1 MPTLRQVKKRIR
13 SVINTRQITKAME
26 MVAAAKLRRAQMR
39 IEQVRPYSEK
49 LDEILH
55 HLSAA
60 ATGELNHPYFEK
72 REVKNRTLVLVT
84 SDRGFCGSFNAN
96 LIRRTNKWLSENGSS
111 NVELVCI
118 GKKGFDFYKR
128 RDIKIA
134 TKYID
139 WVANLNEDDMAKI
152 RGIVSYLTDHFVTG
166 KTDEITVIY
175 TQFISMAKYLITESR
190 YLPVERP
197 EADDVSGGLDY
208 IFEPS
213 PEVIFA
219 DIMPKYALTKMIRIM
234 ADSFASEHGTRMMA
248 MNSATKNAGEMI
260 DKLTLQYN
268 KARQAAITKELLEIV
283 SGAEALK
290 G

>member
-1 MPTLRQVKKRIR
+1 MPTLREVKKRIR

-39 IEQVRPYSEK
+39 IGQVRPYSEK
-49 LDEILH
+49 LDVILH

-60 ATGELNHPYFEK
+60 SSGELSHPYFEE
-72 REVKNRTLVLVT
+72 REVKNETLVLAT

-96 LIRRTNKWLSENGSS
+96 LNRKGMEWLSGKDPEK
-111 NVELVCI
+111 VELVCL
-118 GKKGFDFYKR
+118 GKKGFDFFKR
-128 RDIKIA
+128 RQYQVAK
-134 TKYID
+134 KYID
-139 WVANLNEDDMAKI
+139 WVANLNDDDMAKI
-152 RGIVSYLTDHFVTG
+152 RDVVSYLTGRFMSG
-166 KTDEITVIY
+166 ETDRITVIY
-175 TQFISMAKYLITESR
+175 TQFISMARYKITEAR

-197 EADDVSGGLDY
+197 EADENEMGLDY

-213 PEVIFA
+213 PEVIFS

-234 ADSFASEHGTRMMA
+234 ADSFAAEQGTRMVA
-248 MNSATKNAGEMI
+248 MNAATKNAGEMI
-260 DKLTLQYN
+260 DRLTLQYN